1 MFFSKFQLQ
10 YALLIKCSMDK
21 CRRETLSS
29 VVRRKFFE
37 LTHRLGSVG
46 FILTVTAKAL
56 HLFSQFDGSPLPL
69 IADVRGSRNLP
80 ISRWTKHGM
89 GVTFVFAV
97 L

>member
-69 IADVRGSRNLP
+69 P